1 LASHARAAEEETLKV
16 DEIVVTATRYEEAL
30 TSVPAHVTV
39 ITEEKIENSTAQNI
53 PDLLRTEVGIQVND
67 IAGNR
72 RTINVDIRGFGETA
86 PANTLV
92 LVDGRRVNQADL
104 SGTDWTQI
112 PLERIQKIEI
122 IRGGRGS
129 VLYGDN
135 ATGGV
140 INIITKEGEEFKPE
154 VKLSMGSYD
163 TYKGAAHLSGK
174 KDKLSYSLSGSA
186 SSSDGYRD
194 NSDGEAKDLGANLRY
209 SLADFLKFHFSSG
222 YHNDKTGLPG
232 ALQES
237 DFAKGLSRT
246 ETVHPDDFADVEDYY
261 IKGGPE
267 LYFLD
272 DSMAK
277 IELSYRKRN
286 SASFASSTFFE
297 SRLDDEI
304 KTFEITPQFLLK
316 NTMKNI
322 ASTLT
327 LGFDYQ
333 KAEKNV
339 LSDFVFFGVPST
351 GEFRLEKKSHGYYI
365 HEEVNASD
373 TLYLSGGYR
382 HDKAEFNFSPS
393 APDHTTMDEDL
404 FTAGI
409 NYHFSGKSYAYF
421 SYAKSFRYPLLDEIF
436 SFNNTINT
444 NLLPQ
449 KTNDYEIGMRHYL
462 SNRFYTHVNLFRIN
476 TENEIFFNRST
487 FMNENLE
494 GKTRRDG
501 IEISFHALP
510 YEWLTFNG
518 SYTYMDTEIK
528 EGTFEDSE
536 VPNIPD
542 YKATFETTF
551 FPFNDFAVTLNGIY
565 IGERIFI
572 SDFEN
577 IFGNQEDYLVING
590 KIKYR
595 WQLFTAFLDINN
607 ITNEEYSEY
616 GVIGGSPAERAFYPS
631 PKTNFLAGVSVE
643 F

>member
-1 LASHARAAEEETLKV
+1 LTSHARAAEEETLKI

-30 TSVPAHVTV
+30 TSVPANVTV

-53 PDLLRTEVGIQVND
+53 PDLLRTEVGIHVND

-140 INIITKEGEEFKPE
+140 INIITKEGEAFKPE
-154 VKLSMGSYD
+154 IKLSMGSYD
-163 TYKGAAHLSGK
+163 TYIGTAHLSGK
-174 KDKLSYSLSGSA
+174 RAKLSYSLSGGS

-194 NSDGEAKDLGANLRY
+194 NSDGEAKDLGVNLRY
-209 SLADFLKFHFSSG
+209 SLADFLKLHFSSG
-222 YHNDKTGLPG
+222 YHHDKTGLPG

-237 DFAKGLSRT
+237 DFAAGLSRA
-246 ETVHPDDFADVEDYY
+246 ESVHPDDFADVEDYY
-261 IKGGPE
+261 IKGGPKV
-267 LYFLD
+267 YFLD
-272 DSMAK
+272 DSMVK
-277 IELSYRKRN
+277 IDLSYRKRN

-304 KTFEITPQFLLK
+304 KTFEITPQLLLRSTIK
-316 NTMKNI
+316 NTSN
-322 ASTLT
+322 TLT

-351 GEFRLEKKSHGYYI
+351 GEFRLEKKNYGYYI
-365 HEEVNASD
+365 HDEISIFES
-373 TLYLSGGYR
+373 LHLSGGYR
-382 HDKAEFNFSPS
+382 HDKADFFFSPS
-393 APDHTTMDEDL
+393 FPDHTTIDEDL
-404 FTAGI
+404 LTAGI
-409 NYHFSGKSYAYF
+409 NYHFHGKSYVYF
-421 SYAKSFRYPLLDEIF
+421 SFSKSFRYPLLDEIF
-436 SFNNTINT
+436 AFNNTINT
-444 NLLPQ
+444 DLLPQ

-462 SNRFYTHVNLFRIN
+462 SDRFYTHVNLFRIN

-494 GKTRRDG
+494 GKTRRNG
-501 IEISFHALP
+501 VEISFHALP

-528 EGTFEDSE
+528 EGTFEDNE
-536 VPNIPD
+536 VPNVPNN
-542 YKATFETTF
+542 KATFETVLYPGGGFT
-551 FPFNDFAVTLNGIY
+551 VTLNGIY
-565 IGERIFI
+565 IGERVFI

-590 KIKYR
+590 KIQYHWK
-595 WQLFTAFLDINN
+595 LLTAFLDINN
-607 ITNEEYSEY
+607 INNEEYSEY